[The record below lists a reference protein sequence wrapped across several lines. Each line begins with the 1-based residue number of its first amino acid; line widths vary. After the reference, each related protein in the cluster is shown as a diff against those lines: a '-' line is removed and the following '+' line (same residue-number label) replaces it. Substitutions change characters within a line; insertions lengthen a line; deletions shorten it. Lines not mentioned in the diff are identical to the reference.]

1 MTFWLAVGA
10 MTLLAIALV
19 AVPASRTRPRED
31 DAALADQ
38 ARRLRELEADVAAG
52 ELEPAQ
58 AAEVREELER
68 SLLAATPQPD
78 PPAARGGRVMRFAL
92 AVLIPA
98 VAIGVYFETG
108 EPRVAEFAVA
118 NPDIALRS
126 PEAAIELLL
135 AEVRERTVA
144 APQDREAWAV
154 LARTNL
160 ELGRYDAAVE
170 AAEALYRLAP
180 EDPNALLLLVDAE
193 AMRGGGRIAG
203 RAATLVD
210 TLLALDPGNTTGLV
224 LKGIAAREAGDAPA
238 ARGWWQQALD
248 GLAADSPLGDEL
260 RALLGQAGEDGK
272 APAATAVRARVQVDV
287 ALDETLADAADPG
300 DTVWVIARA
309 VEGPSA
315 PLAVSRHAATE
326 LPLSVT
332 LDDTMAMLPGAS
344 IADFPQIYLVARVS
358 RSGGVRPASGD
369 LEGRSAPLAPAAR
382 ASASVTID
390 RVLP

>member
-10 MTLLAIALV
+10 MTLLAVALV

-78 PPAARGGRVMRFAL
+78 PSAARGGRAMRLAV

-98 VAIGVYFETG
+98 VAIGVYYETG

-118 NPDIALRS
+118 NPDIAVRS

-224 LKGIAAREAGDAPA
+224 LKGIAAREAGDVAA
-238 ARGWWQQALD
+238 ARGWWQHALD

-272 APAATAVRARVQVDV
+272 APAASTVRARVQVDV
-287 ALDETLADAADPG
+287 ALDETLADAAAPG

-332 LDDTMAMLPGAS
+332 LDDTMAMMPGAS

-369 LEGRSAPLAPAAR
+369 LEGRSAPLAPAAQ